1 MGILNTEESLCRCHP
16 VLLGEKYGRNRCQS
30 GHDNCWDLVLVN
42 KKYIPQSCQVIS
54 YNCAMASVSWPTA
67 MELLREM
74 VINAYQPTAACMH
87 QGEVLG
93 GF

>member
-1 MGILNTEESLCRCHP
+1 MPIRTLQ
-16 VLLGEKYGRNRCQS
+16 LLGPSVGEQKNIS
-30 GHDNCWDLVLVN
+30 
-42 KKYIPQSCQVIS
+42 QSCQVIS

-74 VINAYQPTAACMH
+74 VIHAYQPTAACMH
-87 QGEVLG
+87 QGEVLC

>member
-1 MGILNTEESLCRCHP
+1 MPIWTWQ
-16 VLLGEKYGRNRCQS
+16 LLGPSVGEQ
-30 GHDNCWDLVLVN
+30 
-42 KKYIPQSCQVIS
+42 KKIYILYIPQSCQVIS